1 MEEDTK
7 PWWQSRTIWG
17 AIVTSLSLLAYFLGL
32 GNMLEPG
39 KVSQI
44 VDILLLLFGSGGIF
58 TTVLGRYLAVKKIG

>member
-32 GNMLEPG
+32 GDMLDAG
-39 KVSQI
+39 KISQI
-44 VDILLLLFGSGGIF
+44 VDVLLLLFGSGGIF
-58 TTVLGRYLAVKKIG
+58 TTIIGRYLAVKKIG

>member
-58 TTVLGRYLAVKKIG
+58 TTVIGRYLAVKKIS